1 MSLGTRDYTSPRTP
15 SFGQK
20 RRSLL
25 AGALAKDSPLRK
37 YDWVLLVAVVGL
49 SLIGTL
55 LVYSATQPS
64 ADPRSYLV
72 KQLINVALGL
82 ILMVAVSL
90 LDYRQIRLLAPI
102 VYAVAVLG
110 LVAVLSPLGT
120 TVSGAKAWINLPA
133 GFQVE
138 PSEFAKIGLVLVIA
152 VVFGEVRD
160 SGRVP
165 GPKHAAGVL
174 ALALVPVVLVEREPA
189 LGVIILLLLM
199 TFGMVALSG
208 LRLRWVAALVVTG
221 AAAVAAVFKLHLLRA
236 YQLDRLTAFL
246 HPGADP
252 TGTGYETIH
261 SKIMIGSGGLFGTGW
276 LHGSLVTASFVPNQ
290 QTDFIFSVAGEE
302 AGFVGCFDHRAA
314 GPADLPRAAH
324 RHPGRRPVRPAGRL
338 RYRAVVRPA
347 GLHQHR
353 HDHRDHAGDRPA
365 AAVCVLRGVSHV
377 RGHDRDR
384 RAPVRAPAPSGVRLT
399 VSCQN
404 ACGIGLPPP
413 GAPAAP
419 GAQADPVRRR

>member
-1 MSLGTRDYTSPRTP
+1 
-15 SFGQK
+15 
-20 RRSLL
+20 
-25 AGALAKDSPLRK
+25 
-37 YDWVLLVAVVGL
+37 VLLVAVVGL

-64 ADPRSYLV
+64 ADPRSYLI

-90 LDYRQIRLLAPI
+90 LDYRQIRLFAPI

-152 VVFGEVRD
+152 VVFGELRD
-160 SGRVP
+160 SGRIP

-189 LGVIILLLLM
+189 LGVIILLLMM
-199 TFGMVALSG
+199 TFGMIALSG
-208 LRLRWVAALVVTG
+208 LRLRWVAALVVAG
-221 AAAVAAVFKLHLLRA
+221 AVAVLAVFKLHLLRA

-261 SKIMIGSGGLFGTGW
+261 SKIMIGSGGLLGTGW

-302 AGFVGCFDHRAA
+302 VGFVGCAVIIALLGLLIFRALRIA
-314 GPADLPRAAH
+314 TRADDQFGLLVASGIALWF
-324 RHPGRRPVRPAGRL
+324 GLQAFINVGMTIGIMPV
-338 RYRAVVRPA
+338 
-347 GLHQHR
+347 
-353 HDHRDHAGDRPA
+353 
-365 AAVCVLRGVSHV
+365 
-377 RGHDRDR
+377 
-384 RAPVRAPAPSGVRLT
+384 T
-399 VSCQN
+399 
-404 ACGIGLPPP
+404 GLPLPFVSY
-413 GAPAAP
+413 GGSAMF
-419 GAQADPVRRR
+419 ADMIAIGVLQSVHRRHQVFG

>member
-20 RRSLL
+20 RRSLM
-25 AGALAKDSPLRK
+25 AGALAKDSTLRK

-64 ADPRSYLV
+64 ADPRSYLI

-82 ILMVAVSL
+82 ILLVAVSL

-152 VVFGEVRD
+152 VVFGELRD

-199 TFGMVALSG
+199 TFGMIALSG
-208 LRLRWVAALVVTG
+208 LRLRWVAALVVAG
-221 AAAVAAVFKLHLLRA
+221 AAAVLAVFRLHLLRA

-302 AGFVGCFDHRAA
+302 VGFVGCAVIIALLGLLIFRALRIA
-314 GPADLPRAAH
+314 TRADDQFGLLVASGIALWF
-324 RHPGRRPVRPAGRL
+324 GLQAFINIGMSIGIMPV
-338 RYRAVVRPA
+338 
-347 GLHQHR
+347 
-353 HDHRDHAGDRPA
+353 
-365 AAVCVLRGVSHV
+365 
-377 RGHDRDR
+377 
-384 RAPVRAPAPSGVRLT
+384 T
-399 VSCQN
+399 
-404 ACGIGLPPP
+404 GLPLPFVSY
-413 GAPAAP
+413 GGSAMF
-419 GAQADPVRRR
+419 ADMIAIGVLQSVHRRHQVFG

>member
-25 AGALAKDSPLRK
+25 AGVLAKDSPLRK

-64 ADPRSYLV
+64 ADPRSYLI

-160 SGRVP
+160 SGRIP

-302 AGFVGCFDHRAA
+302 VGFVGCAVIIALLGLLIFRALRIA
-314 GPADLPRAAH
+314 TRADDQFGLLAAS
-324 RHPGRRPVRPAGRL
+324 GIALWFGLQAFINIGMTIGIMPV
-338 RYRAVVRPA
+338 
-347 GLHQHR
+347 
-353 HDHRDHAGDRPA
+353 
-365 AAVCVLRGVSHV
+365 
-377 RGHDRDR
+377 
-384 RAPVRAPAPSGVRLT
+384 T
-399 VSCQN
+399 
-404 ACGIGLPPP
+404 GLPLPFVSY
-413 GAPAAP
+413 GGSAMF
-419 GAQADPVRRR
+419 ADMIAIGVLQSVHRRHQVFG

>member
-25 AGALAKDSPLRK
+25 LGALAKDSPLRK

-152 VVFGEVRD
+152 VVFGELRD
-160 SGRVP
+160 SGRIP

-199 TFGMVALSG
+199 TFGMIALSG
-208 LRLRWVAALVVTG
+208 LRLRWVAALVVAG
-221 AAAVAAVFKLHLLRA
+221 ALAVLAVFKLHLLRA

-276 LHGSLVTASFVPNQ
+276 LHGPLVTASFVPNQ

-302 AGFVGCFDHRAA
+302 VGFVGCAVIIALLGLLIFRALRIA
-314 GPADLPRAAH
+314 TRADDQFGLLAAS
-324 RHPGRRPVRPAGRL
+324 GIALWFGLQAFINIGMTIGIMPV
-338 RYRAVVRPA
+338 
-347 GLHQHR
+347 
-353 HDHRDHAGDRPA
+353 
-365 AAVCVLRGVSHV
+365 
-377 RGHDRDR
+377 
-384 RAPVRAPAPSGVRLT
+384 T
-399 VSCQN
+399 
-404 ACGIGLPPP
+404 GLPLPFVSY
-413 GAPAAP
+413 GGSAMF
-419 GAQADPVRRR
+419 ADMIAIGVLQSVHRRHQVFG

>member
-20 RRSLL
+20 RRSLM
-25 AGALAKDSPLRK
+25 AGALAKDSTLRK

-64 ADPRSYLV
+64 ADPRSYLI

-82 ILMVAVSL
+82 ILLVAVSL

-152 VVFGEVRD
+152 VVFGELRD

-199 TFGMVALSG
+199 TFGMIALSG
-208 LRLRWVAALVVTG
+208 LRLRWVAALVVAG
-221 AAAVAAVFKLHLLRA
+221 AAAVLAVFRLHLLRA

-302 AGFVGCFDHRAA
+302 VGFVGCAVIIALLGLLIFRALRIA
-314 GPADLPRAAH
+314 TRADDQFGLLVASGIALWF
-324 RHPGRRPVRPAGRL
+324 GLQAFINIGMTIGIMPV
-338 RYRAVVRPA
+338 
-347 GLHQHR
+347 
-353 HDHRDHAGDRPA
+353 
-365 AAVCVLRGVSHV
+365 
-377 RGHDRDR
+377 
-384 RAPVRAPAPSGVRLT
+384 T
-399 VSCQN
+399 
-404 ACGIGLPPP
+404 GLPLPFVSY
-413 GAPAAP
+413 GGSAMF
-419 GAQADPVRRR
+419 ADMIAIGVLQSVHRRHQVFG

>member
-25 AGALAKDSPLRK
+25 LGALAKDSPLRK

-152 VVFGEVRD
+152 VVFGELRD

-199 TFGMVALSG
+199 TFGMIALSG
-208 LRLRWVAALVVTG
+208 LRLRWVAALVVAG
-221 AAAVAAVFKLHLLRA
+221 AAAVLAVFRLHLLRA

-302 AGFVGCFDHRAA
+302 VGFVGCAVIIALLGLLIFRALRIA
-314 GPADLPRAAH
+314 TRADDQFGLLVASGIALWF
-324 RHPGRRPVRPAGRL
+324 GLQAFINIGMSIGIMPV
-338 RYRAVVRPA
+338 
-347 GLHQHR
+347 
-353 HDHRDHAGDRPA
+353 
-365 AAVCVLRGVSHV
+365 
-377 RGHDRDR
+377 
-384 RAPVRAPAPSGVRLT
+384 T
-399 VSCQN
+399 
-404 ACGIGLPPP
+404 GLPLPFVSY
-413 GAPAAP
+413 GGSAMF
-419 GAQADPVRRR
+419 ADMIAIGVLQSVHRRHQVFG

>member
-20 RRSLL
+20 RRSVLL
-25 AGALAKDSPLRK
+25 GALAKDSPLRK

-64 ADPRSYLV
+64 ADPRSYLI

-90 LDYRQIRLLAPI
+90 LDYRQIRLFAPI

-110 LVAVLSPLGT
+110 LVVVLSPLGT

-152 VVFGEVRD
+152 VVFGELRD
-160 SGRVP
+160 SGRIP

-174 ALALVPVVLVEREPA
+174 ALALIPVVLVEREPA
-189 LGVIILLLLM
+189 LGVLIVLLLM
-199 TFGMVALSG
+199 TFGMIALSG
-208 LRLRWVAALVVTG
+208 LRLPWLAGLVAAGTI
-221 AAAVAAVFKLHLLRA
+221 AVLAVFKLHLLRA

-261 SKIMIGSGGLFGTGW
+261 SKIMIGSGGTFGTGL
-276 LHGSLVTASFVPNQ
+276 LHSQLVTANFVPNQ
-290 QTDFIFSVAGEE
+290 QTDFIFSVAGQEL
-302 AGFVGCFDHRAA
+302 GFVGCAVIIVLLGVLIFRALRIAARADDQFGLLVASGIALWFGLQAFINIGMTIGIMPVTGLPLPFVSYGGSAMFADMTAIGVLQSVHR
-314 GPADLPRAAH
+314 
-324 RHPGRRPVRPAGRL
+324 RHPVFG
-338 RYRAVVRPA
+338 
-347 GLHQHR
+347 
-353 HDHRDHAGDRPA
+353 
-365 AAVCVLRGVSHV
+365 
-377 RGHDRDR
+377 
-384 RAPVRAPAPSGVRLT
+384 
-399 VSCQN
+399 
-404 ACGIGLPPP
+404 
-413 GAPAAP
+413 
-419 GAQADPVRRR
+419 

>member
-1 MSLGTRDYTSPRTP
+1 MSLGTRDYTSPRSP

-25 AGALAKDSPLRK
+25 PGALAKDSPLRK

-90 LDYRQIRLLAPI
+90 LDYRQIRLLAPV

-120 TVSGAKAWINLPA
+120 SVNGAKAWINLPA

-152 VVFGEVRD
+152 VVFSELRD
-160 SGRVP
+160 GGRIP
-165 GPKHAAGVL
+165 GPKQAAGGL
-174 ALALVPVVLVEREPA
+174 ALALIPVVLVEREPA

-199 TFGMVALSG
+199 TFGMIALSG
-208 LRLRWVAALVVTG
+208 LRLRWVAAM
-221 AAAVAAVFKLHLLRA
+221 AAVAAIAVLAVFKLHLLRA

-246 HPGADP
+246 HPQTDP
-252 TGTGYETIH
+252 TGIGYETIH
-261 SKIMIGSGGLFGTGW
+261 SKIMIGSGGLFGTGF

-302 AGFVGCFDHRAA
+302 VGFVGCAVIIALLGLLIFRALRIA
-314 GPADLPRAAH
+314 TRADDQFGLLAAS
-324 RHPGRRPVRPAGRL
+324 GIALWFGLQAFINIGMTIGIMPV
-338 RYRAVVRPA
+338 
-347 GLHQHR
+347 
-353 HDHRDHAGDRPA
+353 
-365 AAVCVLRGVSHV
+365 
-377 RGHDRDR
+377 
-384 RAPVRAPAPSGVRLT
+384 T
-399 VSCQN
+399 
-404 ACGIGLPPP
+404 GLPLPFVSY
-413 GAPAAP
+413 GGSAMF
-419 GAQADPVRRR
+419 ADMIAIGVLQSVHRRHQVFG

>member
-64 ADPRSYLV
+64 ADPRSYLI

-160 SGRVP
+160 SGRIP

-208 LRLRWVAALVVTG
+208 LRLRWVAVLAVAG

-302 AGFVGCFDHRAA
+302 VGFVGCAVIIALLGLLIFRALRIA
-314 GPADLPRAAH
+314 TRADDQFGLLAAS
-324 RHPGRRPVRPAGRL
+324 GIALWFGLQAFINIGMTIGIMPV
-338 RYRAVVRPA
+338 
-347 GLHQHR
+347 
-353 HDHRDHAGDRPA
+353 
-365 AAVCVLRGVSHV
+365 
-377 RGHDRDR
+377 
-384 RAPVRAPAPSGVRLT
+384 T
-399 VSCQN
+399 
-404 ACGIGLPPP
+404 GLPLPFVSY
-413 GAPAAP
+413 GGSAMF
-419 GAQADPVRRR
+419 ADMIAIGVLQSVHRRHQVFG

>member
-25 AGALAKDSPLRK
+25 LGALAKDSPLRK

-152 VVFGEVRD
+152 VVFGELRD
-160 SGRVP
+160 SGRIP
-165 GPKHAAGVL
+165 GPKNAAGVL

-199 TFGMVALSG
+199 TFGMIALSG
-208 LRLRWVAALVVTG
+208 LRLRWVAGLVVAG
-221 AAAVAAVFKLHLLRA
+221 ALAVLAVFKLHLLRA

-276 LHGSLVTASFVPNQ
+276 LHGPLVTASFVPNQ

-302 AGFVGCFDHRAA
+302 VGFVGCAVIIALLGLLIFRALRIA
-314 GPADLPRAAH
+314 TRADDQFGLLAAS
-324 RHPGRRPVRPAGRL
+324 GIALWFGLQAFINIGMTIGIMPV
-338 RYRAVVRPA
+338 
-347 GLHQHR
+347 
-353 HDHRDHAGDRPA
+353 
-365 AAVCVLRGVSHV
+365 
-377 RGHDRDR
+377 
-384 RAPVRAPAPSGVRLT
+384 T
-399 VSCQN
+399 
-404 ACGIGLPPP
+404 GLPLPFVSY
-413 GAPAAP
+413 GGSAMF
-419 GAQADPVRRR
+419 ADMIAIGVLQSVHRRHQDFG

>member
-1 MSLGTRDYTSPRTP
+1 MSLGTRDYASPRTP
-15 SFGQK
+15 GFGQK

-25 AGALAKDSPLRK
+25 LGALAKDSPLRK

-64 ADPRSYLV
+64 ADPRSYLI

-82 ILMVAVSL
+82 ILMVVVSL
-90 LDYRQIRLLAPI
+90 LDYRQIRLFAPI

-138 PSEFAKIGLVLVIA
+138 PSEFAKVGLVLVIA
-152 VVFGEVRD
+152 VVFGELRD
-160 SGRVP
+160 SGRIP

-174 ALALVPVVLVEREPA
+174 ALALIPVVLVEREPA

-199 TFGMVALSG
+199 TFGMIALSG
-208 LRLRWVAALVVTG
+208 LRLRWVAALVVAG
-221 AAAVAAVFKLHLLRA
+221 AVAVLAVFKLHLLRA

-252 TGTGYETIH
+252 AGTGYETIH
-261 SKIMIGSGGLFGTGW
+261 SKIMIGSGGLFGTGF

-302 AGFVGCFDHRAA
+302 VGFVGCAVIIALLGLLIFRALRIA
-314 GPADLPRAAH
+314 TRADDQFGLLVASGIALWF
-324 RHPGRRPVRPAGRL
+324 GLQAFINVGMTIGIMPV
-338 RYRAVVRPA
+338 
-347 GLHQHR
+347 
-353 HDHRDHAGDRPA
+353 
-365 AAVCVLRGVSHV
+365 
-377 RGHDRDR
+377 
-384 RAPVRAPAPSGVRLT
+384 T
-399 VSCQN
+399 
-404 ACGIGLPPP
+404 GLPLPFVSY
-413 GAPAAP
+413 GGSAMF
-419 GAQADPVRRR
+419 ADMIAIGVLQSVHRRHHVFG

>member
-25 AGALAKDSPLRK
+25 LGALAKDSPLRK

-152 VVFGEVRD
+152 VVFGELRD
-160 SGRVP
+160 SGRIP
-165 GPKHAAGVL
+165 GPKNAAGVL

-199 TFGMVALSG
+199 TFGMIALSG
-208 LRLRWVAALVVTG
+208 LRLRWVAALAVTG

-302 AGFVGCFDHRAA
+302 VGFVGCAVIIALLGLLIFRALRIA
-314 GPADLPRAAH
+314 TRADDQFGLLAAS
-324 RHPGRRPVRPAGRL
+324 GIALWFGLQAFINIGMTIGIMPV
-338 RYRAVVRPA
+338 
-347 GLHQHR
+347 
-353 HDHRDHAGDRPA
+353 
-365 AAVCVLRGVSHV
+365 
-377 RGHDRDR
+377 
-384 RAPVRAPAPSGVRLT
+384 T
-399 VSCQN
+399 
-404 ACGIGLPPP
+404 GLPLPFVSY
-413 GAPAAP
+413 GGSAMF
-419 GAQADPVRRR
+419 ADMIAIGVLQSVHRRHQVFG

>member
-20 RRSLL
+20 RGSWLL
-25 AGALAKDSPLRK
+25 GALAKDSPLRK

-64 ADPRSYLV
+64 ADPRGYLI

-90 LDYRQIRLLAPI
+90 LDYRQIRLFAPI

-110 LVAVLSPLGT
+110 LVVVLSPLGT

-152 VVFGEVRD
+152 VVFGELRD
-160 SGRVP
+160 SGRIP

-174 ALALVPVVLVEREPA
+174 ALALIPVVLVEREPA
-189 LGVIILLLLM
+189 LGVLIVLLLM
-199 TFGMVALSG
+199 TFGMIALSG
-208 LRLRWVAALVVTG
+208 LRLPWVAGL
-221 AAAVAAVFKLHLLRA
+221 AAAGAIAVLAVFKLHLLRA

-261 SKIMIGSGGLFGTGW
+261 SKIMIGSGGTFGTGL
-276 LHGSLVTASFVPNQ
+276 LHSQLVTANFVPNQ
-290 QTDFIFSVAGEE
+290 QTDFIFSVAGQEV
-302 AGFVGCFDHRAA
+302 GFLGCAVIIVLLGIVIFRALRIATRADDQFGLLVASGIALWFGLQAFINIGMTIGIMPVTGLPLPFVSYGGSAMFADMIAIGVLQSVHR
-314 GPADLPRAAH
+314 
-324 RHPGRRPVRPAGRL
+324 RHPVFG
-338 RYRAVVRPA
+338 
-347 GLHQHR
+347 
-353 HDHRDHAGDRPA
+353 
-365 AAVCVLRGVSHV
+365 
-377 RGHDRDR
+377 
-384 RAPVRAPAPSGVRLT
+384 
-399 VSCQN
+399 
-404 ACGIGLPPP
+404 
-413 GAPAAP
+413 
-419 GAQADPVRRR
+419 

>member
-25 AGALAKDSPLRK
+25 LGALAKDSPLRK

-64 ADPRSYLV
+64 ADPRSYLI

-82 ILMVAVSL
+82 ILLVAVSL
-90 LDYRQIRLLAPI
+90 LDYRQIRLFAPI

-152 VVFGEVRD
+152 VVFGELRD
-160 SGRVP
+160 SGRIP

-174 ALALVPVVLVEREPA
+174 ALALIPVVLVEREPA

-199 TFGMVALSG
+199 TFGMIALSG
-208 LRLRWVAALVVTG
+208 LRLPWVAAMV
-221 AAAVAAVFKLHLLRA
+221 AAGGLAVLAVFKLHLLRA

-261 SKIMIGSGGLFGTGW
+261 SKIMIGSGGLFGTGF

-302 AGFVGCFDHRAA
+302 VGFIGCAVIIALLGLLIFRALRIATRADDQFGLLVASGIALWFGLQAFINIGMTIGIMPVTGLPLPFVSYGGSAMFADMIAIGVLQSVHR
-314 GPADLPRAAH
+314 
-324 RHPGRRPVRPAGRL
+324 RHPVFG
-338 RYRAVVRPA
+338 
-347 GLHQHR
+347 
-353 HDHRDHAGDRPA
+353 
-365 AAVCVLRGVSHV
+365 
-377 RGHDRDR
+377 
-384 RAPVRAPAPSGVRLT
+384 
-399 VSCQN
+399 
-404 ACGIGLPPP
+404 
-413 GAPAAP
+413 
-419 GAQADPVRRR
+419 

>member
-25 AGALAKDSPLRK
+25 LGALAKDSPLRK

-152 VVFGEVRD
+152 VVFGELRD
-160 SGRVP
+160 SGRIP
-165 GPKHAAGVL
+165 GPKNAAGVL

-199 TFGMVALSG
+199 TFGMIALSG
-208 LRLRWVAALVVTG
+208 LRLRWVAGLVVAG
-221 AAAVAAVFKLHLLRA
+221 ALAVLAVFKLHLLRA

-276 LHGSLVTASFVPNQ
+276 LHGPLVTASFVPNQ

-302 AGFVGCFDHRAA
+302 VGFVGCAVIIALLGLLIFRALRIA
-314 GPADLPRAAH
+314 TRADDQFGLLAAS
-324 RHPGRRPVRPAGRL
+324 GIALWFGLQAFINVGMTIGIMPV
-338 RYRAVVRPA
+338 
-347 GLHQHR
+347 
-353 HDHRDHAGDRPA
+353 
-365 AAVCVLRGVSHV
+365 
-377 RGHDRDR
+377 
-384 RAPVRAPAPSGVRLT
+384 T
-399 VSCQN
+399 
-404 ACGIGLPPP
+404 GLPLPFVSY
-413 GAPAAP
+413 GGSAMF
-419 GAQADPVRRR
+419 ADMIAIGVLQSVHRRHQVFG

>member
-25 AGALAKDSPLRK
+25 PGALAKDSPLRK

-64 ADPRSYLV
+64 ADPRSYLI

-82 ILMVAVSL
+82 VFMAVVSL
-90 LDYRQIRLLAPI
+90 LDYRQIRLFAPI

-120 TVSGAKAWINLPA
+120 TVNGAKAWINLPA

-152 VVFGEVRD
+152 VVFGELRD
-160 SGRVP
+160 GGRIP
-165 GPKHAAGVL
+165 GPRQAAGVL
-174 ALALVPVVLVEREPA
+174 ALALIPVVLVEREPA

-199 TFGMVALSG
+199 TFGMIALSG
-208 LRLRWVAALVVTG
+208 LGLRWVAAMVAAG
-221 AAAVAAVFKLHLLRA
+221 AIAVLAVFKLHLLRA

-246 HPGADP
+246 HPQTDP
-252 TGTGYETIH
+252 TGIGYETIH
-261 SKIMIGSGGLFGTGW
+261 SKIMIGSGGLFGTGF

-302 AGFVGCFDHRAA
+302 VGFVGCAVIIALLGLLIFRALRIATRADDQFGLLVASGIALWFGLQAFINIGMTIGIMPVTGLPLPFVSYGGSAMFADMIAIGVLQSVHR
-314 GPADLPRAAH
+314 
-324 RHPGRRPVRPAGRL
+324 RHPVFG
-338 RYRAVVRPA
+338 
-347 GLHQHR
+347 
-353 HDHRDHAGDRPA
+353 
-365 AAVCVLRGVSHV
+365 
-377 RGHDRDR
+377 
-384 RAPVRAPAPSGVRLT
+384 
-399 VSCQN
+399 
-404 ACGIGLPPP
+404 
-413 GAPAAP
+413 
-419 GAQADPVRRR
+419 

>member
-25 AGALAKDSPLRK
+25 LGALAKDSPLRK

-64 ADPRSYLV
+64 ADPRSYLI

-82 ILMVAVSL
+82 ILLVAVSL
-90 LDYRQIRLLAPI
+90 LDYRQIRLFAPI

-152 VVFGEVRD
+152 VVFGELRD
-160 SGRVP
+160 SGRIP

-174 ALALVPVVLVEREPA
+174 ALALIPVVLVEREPA

-199 TFGMVALSG
+199 TFGMIALSG
-208 LRLRWVAALVVTG
+208 LRLPWVAALV
-221 AAAVAAVFKLHLLRA
+221 AAGGLAVLAVFKLHLLRA

-261 SKIMIGSGGLFGTGW
+261 SKIMIGSGGLFGTGF

-302 AGFVGCFDHRAA
+302 VGFVGCAVIIALLGLLIFRALRIATRADDQFGLLVASGIALWFGLQAFINIGMTIGIMPVTGLPLPFVSYGGSAMFADMIAIGVLQSVHR
-314 GPADLPRAAH
+314 
-324 RHPGRRPVRPAGRL
+324 RHPVFG
-338 RYRAVVRPA
+338 
-347 GLHQHR
+347 
-353 HDHRDHAGDRPA
+353 
-365 AAVCVLRGVSHV
+365 
-377 RGHDRDR
+377 
-384 RAPVRAPAPSGVRLT
+384 
-399 VSCQN
+399 
-404 ACGIGLPPP
+404 
-413 GAPAAP
+413 
-419 GAQADPVRRR
+419 